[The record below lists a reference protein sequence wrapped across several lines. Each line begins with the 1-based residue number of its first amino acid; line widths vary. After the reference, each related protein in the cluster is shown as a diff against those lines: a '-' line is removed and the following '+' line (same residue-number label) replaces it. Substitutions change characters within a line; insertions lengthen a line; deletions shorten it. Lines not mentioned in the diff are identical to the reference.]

1 VGSRLALSVVILA
14 LAACATPP
22 SPGPTPVPIIFDS
35 DMNTDCDDVAALALL
50 HALADL
56 GEARIL
62 ATGASSKNEESALC
76 ISSLN
81 AWFGRPHLPLGVPK
95 GAGTTEPSKYAAEI
109 ARRYPHDLLSAA
121 QAEDAARLYRNVL
134 LKEPDHSVVIVT
146 VGYLTNIAA
155 LLRLH
160 EDGEI
165 PSGVE
170 TVRRKVRLW
179 ACMGG
184 NFVGDPPKDDLKL
197 GNVNFTREKV
207 GALEAITRWP
217 APLVFV
223 GREIGSVPSGLKI
236 GARFKE
242 LPENHPVRVAYALY
256 FGGVPKDRHVADPV
270 TVLFAVRGLG
280 NRWTLRDQGFMDL
293 HPDMTFEWRLDHDSN
308 QAFLLKKAP
317 DREIERE
324 LEGLLLH
331 DR

>member
-1 VGSRLALSVVILA
+1 MMKTWALTLLLLAGCSAPPTAASRAV
-14 LAACATPP
+14 
-22 SPGPTPVPIIFDS
+22 PVIFDS
-35 DMNTDCDDVAALALL
+35 DMNTDCDDVAALAIL

-76 ISSLN
+76 ISALN
-81 AWFGRPHLPLGVPK
+81 AWFGRPHLPIGVPK
-95 GAGTTEPSKYAAEI
+95 GAGTIEPSKYAAEI

-121 QAEDAARLYRNVL
+121 QADDAARLYRLLL
-134 LKEPDHSVVIVT
+134 LKEPDHSVVIIT

-155 LLRLH
+155 LLRLN
-160 EDGEI
+160 EDGDI
-165 PSGVE
+165 PSGID
-170 TVRRKVRLW
+170 TVKQKVRLW

-242 LPENHPVRVAYALY
+242 LPEDHPVRVGYALY

-280 NRWTLRDQGFMDL
+280 NRWTLKDQGFMDL

-308 QAFLLKKAP
+308 QGYLVKRAG

-324 LEGLLLH
+324 LESLI
-331 DR
+331 RTK